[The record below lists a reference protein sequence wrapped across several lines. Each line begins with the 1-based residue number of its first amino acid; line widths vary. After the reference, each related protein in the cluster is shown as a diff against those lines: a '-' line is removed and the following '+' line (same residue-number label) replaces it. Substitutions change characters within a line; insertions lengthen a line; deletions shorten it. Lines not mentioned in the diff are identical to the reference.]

1 MSKKQKQH
9 QQIVPGNALAVN
21 VVGTDSHDLAYA
33 LKAWKRKV
41 KNANILNEV
50 KDRKEYIKTSV
61 IQREQQTRAAYI
73 QRMRSKNEN

>member
-21 VVGTDSHDLAYA
+21 VIGTDTHDLAHA

-41 KNANILNEV
+41 KAANILNEV
-50 KDRKEYIKTSV
+50 KDRKEYIKPSV
-61 IQREQQTRAAYI
+61 INREQKSRAAYI